1 LTGLFGLAFLLSYLF
16 KKFEREIFV
25 FLIVAIV
32 AFVSGP
38 YYDEHRFG
46 KYIMSGMACLA
57 ALLIY
62 KTISGVLSFTPK
74 LKHPII
80 LGSRFNVV
88 TGGILLGLVIT
99 FSSLSILMFTS
110 FVEQITNVADFNED
124 TRRDF
129 PTHSEIQLL
138 DFLNARLIANK
149 PDKNYNIALPENEVD
164 NNRGFLTKLYGFTP
178 IPRAKLLQ
186 TPFVLNASTIET
198 FYNLLDYGSTKFIV
212 IPKEDFSGGISS
224 MSNLYTNDSIIQF
237 ALENFP
243 RVFENDGYLV
253 LGVPSLSPP
262 SPKGDVA
269 LIYPKHELFSPALV
283 SENDNNNNNNN
294 TITKLPFNTVWFSEI
309 DNMKEFVKRES
320 EQGTAVLYG
329 NKDQRIVLK
338 LH

>member
-1 LTGLFGLAFLLSYLF
+1 MEYPLVSLSH
-16 KKFEREIFV
+16 EIRVDRIVRTRFFV
-25 FLIVAIV
+25 FLILAIV

-62 KTISGVLSFTPK
+62 KIISGVLSFTPK

-110 FVEQITNVADFNED
+110 FVEQVTNVADFNED

-129 PTHSEIQLL
+129 PTHSEMQLL
-138 DFLNARLIANK
+138 DFLNARLIAHK
-149 PDKNYNIALPENEVD
+149 SDKNYNIALPENEVD

-198 FYNLLDYGSTKFIV
+198 FYNLLDYGGTKIIFISK
-212 IPKEDFSGGISS
+212 KEFYDGIFTF
-224 MSNLYTNDSIIQF
+224 SNLYTNDSIIQF
-237 ALENFP
+237 ALENFQ
-243 RVFENDGYLV
+243 RVFENDSYLV
-253 LGVPSLSPP
+253 LGVPSLS
-262 SPKGDVA
+262 
-269 LIYPKHELFSPALV
+269 L
-283 SENDNNNNNNN
+283 
-294 TITKLPFNTVWFSEI
+294 
-309 DNMKEFVKRES
+309 
-320 EQGTAVLYG
+320 
-329 NKDQRIVLK
+329 
-338 LH
+338 